1 MATFI
6 SKTPQEE
13 FGENLRKKYFSHHN
27 PELVRLNNGSFG
39 ASPSV
44 VNVGKKVSNTQI

>member
-13 FGENLRKKYFSHHN
+13 FGENLRNKYFSHHN
-27 PELVRLNNGSFG
+27 PDLVRLNNGSFG
-39 ASPSV
+39 ACPSV
-44 VNVGKKVSNTQI
+44 VSVGKNVNNIQI